1 MSYIIQS
8 TKLSQ
13 DFIDSEIKNCLDSLY
28 NTNEMLLDYWL
39 SELYINLDTKEQ
51 CPDSWNEENL
61 QEMYDDVDSNRNAVL
76 EEAKVRPL
84 VKMLG

>member
-1 MSYIIQS
+1 
-8 TKLSQ
+8 
-13 DFIDSEIKNCLDSLY
+13 
-28 NTNEMLLDYWL
+28 MLLDYWL